1 MYPDSGDN
9 PSPWQLRRSPISRLK
24 HDTVIQI
31 PFHDTGAFVLHKPVL
46 AIALAVVGTSPTAA
60 ADLQFSH
67 QEWTTVLQRFV
78 DDRGFVD
85 YDALAKNRKTFDSYI
100 ERLVR
105 TSPENERALFSTR
118 DDRLAYYINAYN
130 AQVFAGVLDRGP
142 EKVSV
147 WKGGLISGYRFFV
160 KRKIE
165 LGGRT
170 MSLKHLEDNVIRAQF
185 QDPRIHAA
193 LNCASISCPR
203 LPREAF
209 LADRLDQQL
218 DAAMREFVAD
228 EQNVEVDTDRKTVR
242 LSKIFDWFKRDFL
255 DYELSQGNDRPALLD
270 YINRYRGHG
279 TQLPYDYRVEFLPY
293 DKAINQQ

>member
-1 MYPDSGDN
+1 
-9 PSPWQLRRSPISRLK
+9 
-24 HDTVIQI
+24 
-31 PFHDTGAFVLHKPVL
+31 VLHKPVL
-46 AIALAVVGTSPTAA
+46 AIALAAVGTSPTAA
-60 ADLQFSH
+60 ADPHFSH

-165 LGGRT
+165 FGGRT
-170 MSLKHLEDNVIRAQF
+170 MSLKHLEDKVIRAQF

-228 EQNVEVDTDRKTVR
+228 EQNVEVDTNRKTVR
-242 LSKIFDWFKRDFL
+242 LSKIFDWFKGDFL

-279 TQLPYDYRVEFLPY
+279 AQLPHDYGVEFLPY